1 MNPKQWEQYE
11 ALYIELHQ
19 QPEAQRHSYIVQ
31 LKIDDEVKDLLM
43 ASLEETD
50 KSEQFFDSLRGVAD
64 EILNEKALEFERPP
78 EKIGAYRIAH
88 KIGRGGFSSVY
99 LATRDN
105 DFSHRIAVKIL
116 HRGLE
121 GSSALNRF
129 YSERSILASLNHP
142 NIATLYD
149 GGVTDD
155 GRPYLFMEYIDGV
168 HIDQYCATNNLNL
181 EQRLRLFL
189 LICETISYAHRN
201 LVIHRDI
208 KPSNILVD
216 NNGRVKLLDFGIA
229 KLLDDN
235 DIEADLHETRLGTR
249 VMTPMF
255 SSPEQIMSGS
265 ITTAS
270 DVYQLGLLLYRML
283 TGGFPYNRNTTN
295 RYDLEQSILNDD
307 PVRPTS
313 QPETEG
319 YIGSRLLRGDLEHI
333 IMMALEKDPSRR
345 YGSVSELADDIQRH
359 HDGHPVKAVKPSL
372 GYRSNRFIRRHKT
385 WAIPTLVLIV
395 LLLGSFIGLLYQ
407 SQIIKQERD
416 IALALERQSSEEAA
430 KAEKLSE
437 YLIELFRV
445 NDPTQGGSQDL
456 TARELLDR
464 GAETL
469 SERFPD
475 EPEIQALF
483 GETLGR
489 IYMNIG
495 LFDQSRKLLEDAND
509 ARKQLDNPVAL
520 ARSYNYLGSMHSMR
534 RNFSLASENYK
545 NALDIME
552 GEKSIDQELFI
563 NLLTGYATS
572 LRELGNP
579 DTAAIFMDRA
589 YTLGNNVYEASDR
602 RMNRLKSEYAFI
614 LRGLDRLDEA
624 EAIYREVLSA
634 IADPVV
640 TDSLTAAS
648 TMNNLAYLLRLRE
661 RYDEA
666 ADFYRIS
673 LTLHEGIYGNYHPR
687 TIMINNNLANAYTL
701 AGSYITADSL
711 FLESLKRNR
720 QGQPENHWR
729 IGLSHAVLGRFYH
742 SIGRYS
748 EADSMF
754 VVAHDIYVIALGE
767 DHEWTTGILNE
778 RARTL
783 AEMKRTSEIK
793 PLLTRVIRLTEARYG
808 TEHDNIRN
816 AGEIMAEFNI
826 HLQDI
831 P

>member
-1 MNPKQWEQYE
+1 MNPKQWEQFE
-11 ALYIELHQ
+11 ALYIELQQ
-19 QPEAQRHSYIVQ
+19 QPEAQRQSYIVQ

-43 ASLEETD
+43 ASLEETE

-129 YSERSILASLNHP
+129 YSERRILASLSHP

-270 DVYQLGLLLYRML
+270 DVYQLGLLLYLML

-307 PVRPTS
+307 PVRPAS
-313 QPETEG
+313 QPESEG
-319 YIGSRLLRGDLEHI
+319 YIGPRLLRGDLEHI

-345 YGSVSELADDIQRH
+345 FGSVSELADDIQRH
-359 HDGHPVKAVKPSL
+359 LNGHPVKAVKPSL
-372 GYRSNRFIRRHKT
+372 GYRSNRFFRRHKT
-385 WAIPTLVLIV
+385 WAIPTLLLIV

-416 IALALERQSSEEAA
+416 TALILQRQSGEEAA

-437 YLIELFRV
+437 YLIELFQV
-445 NDPTQGGSQDL
+445 NDPTQGESPDI

-464 GAETL
+464 GAGSL
-469 SERFPD
+469 SERFQD

-489 IYMNIG
+489 IYSNIG
-495 LFDQSRKLLEDAND
+495 LFDQSRELLENANEL
-509 ARKQLDNPVAL
+509 RKNLDDPIAL
-520 ARSYNYLGSMHSMR
+520 ARSYRSLGAMHAMR
-534 RNFSLASENYK
+534 RNFRLASENYK
-545 NALDIME
+545 HALDIMQTE
-552 GEKSIDQELFI
+552 ESVDEDLFI

-572 LRELGNP
+572 LRELGSP

-589 YTLGNNVYEASDR
+589 YALGNIVYEASDR
-602 RMNRLKSEYAFI
+602 RMLRLKAEYAFI
-614 LRGLDRLDEA
+614 LRGLDRFDEA
-624 EAIYREVLSA
+624 ETIYREVLA
-634 IADPVV
+634 VITDPEV

-648 TMNNLAYLLRLRE
+648 TMNNLAYILRLRE
-661 RYDEA
+661 RYEES
-666 ADFYRIS
+666 ADFYS
-673 LTLHEGIYGNYHPR
+673 LSLALHEGLYGNNHPR
-687 TIMINNNLANAYTL
+687 TIMINTNLATL
-701 AGSYITADSL
+701 NSIAGWNDTAEEL
-711 FLESLKRNR
+711 FLESLSRSR

-729 IGLSHAVLGRFYH
+729 IGASHATLGRFYH
-742 SIGRYS
+742 SIGKHS

-754 VVAHDIYVIALGE
+754 VMAHDIYVIALGE
-767 DHEWTTGILNE
+767 DHEWTTEILNQ

-783 AEMKRTSEIK
+783 AQLDRASEII
-793 PLLTRVIRLTEARYG
+793 PLLTRVIQLTEARYG
-808 TEHDNIRN
+808 TDHDNIRN
-816 AGEIMAEFNI
+816 AGEILAELNVE
-826 HLQDI
+826 
-831 P
+831 

>member
-1 MNPKQWEQYE
+1 MNPKQWEQFE

-19 QPEAQRHSYIVQ
+19 QPEAQRQSYIVQ

-43 ASLEETD
+43 ASLEDTD

-64 EILNEKALEFERPP
+64 DILNEKALEFERPP
-78 EKIGAYRIAH
+78 EKIGAYKIAH

-105 DFSHRIAVKIL
+105 DFSVKIL

-168 HIDQYCATNNLNL
+168 HIDQYCAANNLHL
-181 EQRLRLFL
+181 EQRLHLFL

-229 KLLDDN
+229 KLLDNN

-255 SSPEQIMSGS
+255 SSPEQIRSGS

-307 PVRPTS
+307 PVLPTS
-313 QPETEG
+313 QPESEG
-319 YIGSRLLRGDLEHI
+319 FIGSRLLRGDLEHI

-345 YGSVSELADDIQRH
+345 YGSVSELADDVKRH
-359 HDGHPVKAVKPSL
+359 LDGHPVKAVKPSL

-385 WAIPTLVLIV
+385 WAIPTLALIV
-395 LLLGSFIGLLYQ
+395 LLLGSSIGLLYQ
-407 SQIIKQERD
+407 SHIIKQERD
-416 IALALERQSSEEAA
+416 IALALERLSSEEAA
-430 KAEKLSE
+430 KAEELSE

-445 NDPTQGGSQDL
+445 NDPTRGDAQDL

-464 GAETL
+464 GAGSL
-469 SERFPD
+469 SNRFPD

-495 LFDQSRKLLEDAND
+495 LFDQSRELLENANEI
-509 ARKQLDNPVAL
+509 RKELDDQVAL
-520 ARSYNYLGSMHSMR
+520 ARSHNYLGSMYNMS
-534 RNFSLASENYK
+534 RNYLLASENFK
-545 NALDIME
+545 NGLNLLDTNE
-552 GEKSIDQELFI
+552 SVDEELYI
-563 NLLTGYATS
+563 NLLAGYASS
-572 LRELGNP
+572 LREGGSP
-579 DTAAIFMDRA
+579 DSAAIFMDRA
-589 YTLGNNVYEASDR
+589 YSLGNNVYEASDR
-602 RMNRLKSEYAFI
+602 RMLRLKAEYAFI

-624 EAIYREVLSA
+624 EEIYREVLLA
-634 IADPVV
+634 ITVPEV

-648 TMNNLAYLLRLRE
+648 IMNNLAYLLRLRE

-666 ADFYRIS
+666 ADLYRVS
-673 LTLHEGIYGNYHPR
+673 LALHEGIYGNNHPQ
-687 TIMINNNLANAYTL
+687 TIMINNNLANAYNVTG
-701 AGSYITADSL
+701 AYDTADSL
-711 FLESLKRNR
+711 FLESL
-720 QGQPENHWR
+720 
-729 IGLSHAVLGRFYH
+729 SRFH
-742 SIGRYS
+742 VSG
-748 EADSMF
+748 
-754 VVAHDIYVIALGE
+754 
-767 DHEWTTGILNE
+767 
-778 RARTL
+778 
-783 AEMKRTSEIK
+783 
-793 PLLTRVIRLTEARYG
+793 G
-808 TEHDNIRN
+808 T
-816 AGEIMAEFNI
+816 
-826 HLQDI
+826 
-831 P
+831 

>member
-1 MNPKQWEQYE
+1 MNPNQWEQYE
-11 ALYIELHQ
+11 ALYIELQQ
-19 QPEAQRHSYIVQ
+19 QPEAQRKHFIDH
-31 LKIDDEVKDLLM
+31 LKIDDEVRDLLM

-50 KSEQFFDSLRGVAD
+50 RSEQFFDSLRGVAD

-142 NIATLYD
+142 GIATLYD
-149 GGVTDD
+149 GGVTED

-168 HIDQYCATNNLNL
+168 HIDRYCADNNLEL
-181 EQRLRLFL
+181 EKRLRLFL
-189 LICETISYAHRN
+189 IICETISYAHRN

-216 NNGRVKLLDFGIA
+216 SNGRVKLLDFGIA

-249 VMTPMF
+249 VLTPMY
-255 SSPEQIMSGS
+255 SSPEQIRSEP

-283 TGGFPYNRNTTN
+283 TGGYPYNRETTN

-307 PVRPTS
+307 PLLPTS
-313 QPETEG
+313 RPFTEG
-319 YIGSRLLRGDLEHI
+319 YIEPARLRGDLEHI
-333 IMMALEKDPSRR
+333 ILMALNKEPSAR
-345 YGSVSELADDIQRH
+345 YDSVSGLADDIQRH
-359 HDGHPVKAVKPSL
+359 LDGHPVKAVKPTL
-372 GYRSNRFIRRHKT
+372 GYRSTRFIKRHKT
-385 WAIPTLVLIV
+385 WAIPSMVIILILV
-395 LLLGSFIGLLYQ
+395 GSLIGLLYQ
-407 SQIIKQERD
+407 SRIIKQERD
-416 IALALERQSSEEAA
+416 LAMILERQSSEEAA

-469 SERFPD
+469 SERFTD

-495 LFDQSRKLLEDAND
+495 LFDQSRVLLEQANEIRHELND
-509 ARKQLDNPVAL
+509 PVAL
-520 ARSYNYLGSMHSMR
+520 ARSYNYLGSMF
-534 RNFSLASENYK
+534 NFERSFQLATENYK
-545 NALDIME
+545 NGLSLLETEDAVDE
-552 GEKSIDQELFI
+552 ELFI
-563 NLLTGYATS
+563 NLLAGYASS
-572 LRELGNP
+572 LREAGSP
-579 DTAAIFMDRA
+579 DSAAIFMDRA
-589 YTLGNNVYEASDR
+589 YTLGSTVYEESDR
-602 RMNRLKSEYAFI
+602 RMVRLKSEYAFI

-634 IADPVV
+634 VTVPEV
-640 TDSLTAAS
+640 TDTLTAAS

-666 ADFYRIS
+666 AEFYRIS
-673 LTLHEGIYGNYHPR
+673 LALHEGYYGDTHPR
-687 TIMINNNLANAYTL
+687 TIMINNNMASAYSL
-701 AGSYITADSL
+701 AGSHITAESL
-711 FLESLKRNR
+711 FLESLERSR
-720 QGQPENHWR
+720 LGQPENHWR
-729 IGLSHAVLGRFYH
+729 TGSSHAVLGRFYH
-742 SIGRYS
+742 SIGRYN

-754 VVAHDIYVIALGE
+754 VKAHAIYVIALGE

-783 AEMKRTSEIK
+783 AELNRTSEIK

-808 TEHDNIRN
+808 TGHDNIRN
-816 AGEIMAEFNI
+816 AGEIMAELNI
-826 HLQDI
+826 E
-831 P
+831 

>member
-11 ALYIELHQ
+11 ALYIELQQ
-19 QPEAQRHSYIVQ
+19 QPEAQRQSYIVQ
-31 LKIDDEVKDLLM
+31 LKIDDEVKELLM

-142 NIATLYD
+142 NIASLYD

-249 VMTPMF
+249 VLTPMY
-255 SSPEQIMSGS
+255 SSPEQIRSEP

-270 DVYQLGLLLYRML
+270 DVYQLGLLLYRIL
-283 TGGFPYNRNTTN
+283 TGGYPYKRVTTN
-295 RYDLEQSILNDD
+295 RYDLEQSILNND
-307 PVRPTS
+307 PVLPTS
-313 QPETEG
+313 QPVTEG
-319 YIGSRLLRGDLEHI
+319 YIEPVRLHGDLEHI
-333 IMMALEKDPSRR
+333 ILMALNKEPSARFD
-345 YGSVSELADDIQRH
+345 SVSGLADDIQRH
-359 HDGHPVKAVKPSL
+359 LDGHPVKAVKPTL
-372 GYRSNRFIRRHKT
+372 GYRSTRFIKRHKT
-385 WAIPTLVLIV
+385 WAIPSMVIILILV
-395 LLLGSFIGLLYQ
+395 GSLIGLLYQ
-407 SQIIKQERD
+407 SRIIKQERD
-416 IALALERQSSEEAA
+416 LAIILESQSSEEAA

-469 SERFPD
+469 SERFTD

-495 LFDQSRKLLEDAND
+495 LFDQSRVLLEQATET
-509 ARKQLDNPVAL
+509 RKQLDDPVAL
-520 ARSYNYLGSMHSMR
+520 ARSYNYLGNMHGLSR
-534 RNFSLASENYK
+534 SFRLAAENYK
-545 NALDIME
+545 NGFRLME
-552 GEKSIDQELFI
+552 NEESVDEELFI

-572 LRELGNP
+572 LREAGSP
-579 DTAAIFMDRA
+579 DSAAIFMDKA
-589 YTLGNNVYEASDR
+589 YTLGSTVYEESDR
-602 RMNRLKSEYAFI
+602 RMVRLKSEYAFI

-634 IADPVV
+634 ITVPEV
-640 TDSLTAAS
+640 TDTLTAAS

-666 ADFYRIS
+666 ADFYKTS
-673 LTLHEGIYGNYHPR
+673 LALHEGIYGNTHPR
-687 TIMINNNLANAYTL
+687 TIMINSNLAAVYSLSGAYN
-701 AGSYITADSL
+701 TADSL
-711 FLESLKRNR
+711 LQVSLERNR

-729 IGLSHAVLGRFYH
+729 IGSSNAALGRFYH
-742 SIGRYS
+742 SIGRYD

-754 VVAHDIYVIALGE
+754 VMAHNIYVIALGE

-778 RARTL
+778 RARAL
-783 AEMKRTSEIK
+783 AELKRTSEIK

-808 TEHDNIRN
+808 TGHDNIRN
-816 AGEIMAEFNI
+816 AGEIMAEYKI
-826 HLQDI
+826 E
-831 P
+831 

>member
-1 MNPKQWEQYE
+1 MNPKQWEHFE
-11 ALYIELHQ
+11 ALYIELQQ
-19 QPEAQRHSYIVQ
+19 QPEAQRQSYIVQ

-43 ASLEETD
+43 ASLEETE

-129 YSERSILASLNHP
+129 YSERSILASLSHP

-255 SSPEQIMSGS
+255 SSPEQIMSGP

-307 PVRPTS
+307 PVLPSS
-313 QPETEG
+313 QPVTEG
-319 YIGSRLLRGDLEHI
+319 YIEPVRMRGDLEHI
-333 IMMALEKDPSRR
+333 ILMALNKEPSAR

-359 HDGHPVKAVKPSL
+359 LDGHPVKAVKPTL
-372 GYRSNRFIRRHKT
+372 GYRGTRFIKRHRT
-385 WAIPTLVLIV
+385 WAIPSIAMIVILV
-395 LLLGSFIGLLYQ
+395 GSLIGLLYQ
-407 SQIIKQERD
+407 SRIIKQERD

-475 EPEIQALF
+475 EPAIQALF

-495 LFDQSRKLLEDAND
+495 LFDQSRVLLESANET
-509 ARKQLDNPVAL
+509 RKQLDDPVAL
-520 ARSYNYLGSMHSMR
+520 ARSYNYLGNMHNMR
-534 RNFSLASENYK
+534 RSFRLASENYQ
-545 NALDIME
+545 NGL
-552 GEKSIDQELFI
+552 SILETKESVDEELFI
-563 NLLTGYATS
+563 NLLTGYASS
-572 LRELGNP
+572 LREAGSP
-579 DTAAIFMDRA
+579 DSAAIFMNRA
-589 YTLGNNVYEASDR
+589 FTLGNNVYESSDQ
-602 RMNRLKSEYAFI
+602 RMLRLKAEYAFI

-624 EAIYREVLSA
+624 EEIYREVLSV
-634 IADPVV
+634 ITVPEV
-640 TDSLTAAS
+640 TDSLTAAT

-666 ADFYRIS
+666 ADFYRTS
-673 LTLHEGIYGNYHPR
+673 LALHEGIYGNTHPR
-687 TIMINNNLANAYTL
+687 TIMINSNLATVYSLSGAYN
-701 AGSYITADSL
+701 TADSL
-711 FLESLKRNR
+711 LLESLERNR

-729 IGLSHAVLGRFYH
+729 IGSSHAVLGRFYH
-742 SIGRYS
+742 SIGRHS

-754 VVAHDIYVIALGE
+754 VVAHNIYVIALGE

-783 AEMKRTSEIK
+783 AELNRTSEIK

-808 TEHDNIRN
+808 TDHDNIRN
-816 AGEIMAEFNI
+816 AGEIMAELSI
-826 HLQDI
+826 E
-831 P
+831 